1 MAMST
6 ILMAVTA
13 IAIVSIDRA
22 RIGQVG
28 RF

>member
-13 IAIVSIDRA
+13 LVILAVDRF
-22 RIGQVG
+22 RVG
-28 RF
+28 ELGEF